1 MKNHFAPKFA
11 NKKWAIEG
19 QYEHY
24 YKCEFSG
31 DLVVEPKGWISW
43 GSRKNL
49 WSSFVEKELS
59 KDLENEAA
67 TIYQKLIKFK
77 ELKQEERMK
86 WAQFILS
93 QLVRTPSF
101 IKYEKYA
108 KENLFVGLETH
119 LDHDRV
125 GCEQCGDLYWI
136 SQRDWLLIVLK
147 EDFEFVRAA
156 SPVFTTGFIDRPA
169 SSIFYPLTHRLVW
182 VAKSMPEEW
191 KPNWQLGHNGSYL
204 GKEQGNPFSS
214 LLNFY
219 LIRSSDEFIA
229 RPNQNTEILRKTAAG
244 TLGSFP
250 LPPFSLH
257 VLENEFEN
265 RAFESIRMIMSL
277 CDGINYP
284 VWLNSDMELLE
295 AC

>member
-11 NKKWAIEG
+11 NKKWAING
-19 QYEHY
+19 QYMHY
-24 YKCEFSG
+24 YKSGFSG
-31 DLVVEPKGWISW
+31 DVVVKPKGWKSW

-49 WSSFVEKELS
+49 WSKFVEKELS
-59 KDLENEAA
+59 KDLEDEAA
-67 TIYQKLIKFK
+67 IIYQKLIKFK
-77 ELKQEERMK
+77 ELNQEERMK

-108 KENLFVGLETH
+108 KESLFSPIETH

-136 SQRDWLLIVLK
+136 SQRNWLLIVLK

-156 SPVFTTGFIDRPA
+156 SPVFATGFIDRPA
-169 SSIFYPLTHRLVW
+169 SSIFYPLTPRLLW
-182 VAKSMPEEW
+182 VARSMPEGW
-191 KPNWQLGHNGSYL
+191 KPDWQLGHIGSYH
-204 GKEQGNPFSS
+204 GKEQSNPFSY

-219 LIRSSDEFIA
+219 LIRSSNEFIA
-229 RPNQNTEILRKTAAG
+229 RSSQNSEILKKIAEG
-244 TLGSFP
+244 TLGAFP

-257 VLENEFEN
+257 ILENETEDK
-265 RAFESIRMIMSL
+265 AFESIKIIMSL

-284 VWLNSDMELLE
+284 DWYNSDMELLE
-295 AC
+295 SC